1 VSLQHRYRDNIQ
13 IVLRD
18 GYALDAKARDAVRRR
33 IAEFF
38 DLMRGLVDE
47 ALGGADPAM
56 NLVVSEAITYLPT
69 MFAMRRWRLP
79 RDVPP
84 ERLVAA
90 MTGCLAAMLTAC
102 AAR

>member
-1 VSLQHRYRDNIQ
+1 
-13 IVLRD
+13 
-18 GYALDAKARDAVRRR
+18 
-33 IAEFF
+33 
-38 DLMRGLVDE
+38 
-47 ALGGADPAM
+47 M